1 MCSFADTIDHCIGNI
16 GSHKADSTPIRSVRI
31 GAVGQQDD
39 SYLFVRI
46 DPEAGAGKSSMAVGT
61 VSGQSACM
69 TLIII
74 LTIQIF
80 SVETVPTVIEW
91 RWAGGA
97 LLNDIRLEHPV
108 SCREP
113 VLKPHV
119 RANGDITC
127 GRDAPCTS
135 RSAALQERPFI
146 LVLHMD

>member
-39 SYLFVRI
+39 SDLFVRI

-80 SVETVPTVIEW
+80 PVETVPPAIKW
-91 RWAGGA
+91 RLAVGA
-97 LLNDIRLEHPV
+97 LFNDFSLDDSV
-108 SCREP
+108 SC
-113 VLKPHV
+113 LT
-119 RANGDITC
+119 A
-127 GRDAPCTS
+127 
-135 RSAALQERPFI
+135 
-146 LVLHMD
+146 

>member
-61 VSGQSACM
+61 VSGPSACM
-69 TLIII
+69 TVIII

-80 SVETVPTVIEW
+80 SVDNVAPVVNW
-91 RWAGGA
+91 RVAVGEVV
-97 LLNDIRLEHPV
+97 NDLRV
-108 SCREP
+108 DEP
-113 VLKPHV
+113 VPCIELGLKEHV
-119 RANGDITC
+119 
-127 GRDAPCTS
+127 
-135 RSAALQERPFI
+135 
-146 LVLHMD
+146 